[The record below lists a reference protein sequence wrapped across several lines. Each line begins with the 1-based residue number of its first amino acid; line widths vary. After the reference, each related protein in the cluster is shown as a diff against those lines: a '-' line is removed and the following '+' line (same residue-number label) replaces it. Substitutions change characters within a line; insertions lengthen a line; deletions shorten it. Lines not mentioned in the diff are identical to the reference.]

1 MNKLD
6 FNLNHLKI
14 GKKGKFLEIKG
25 IKFSLADTEYVVALI
40 GESGLGKTTIYKSLF
55 STYVNLWK
63 SESEIEFACNHNIKN
78 VAWDNEKILKGK
90 EKPNFG
96 FATQVP
102 YFYSYKTV
110 EQNLF
115 LPLKWLEGV
124 NADKNFKENYLTK
137 FELQDLR
144 NQEMHQLS
152 GGQRQI
158 VNLARVFLSNPD
170 LVIIDESFSNMNENL
185 AEKYFNLIR
194 TNYPQ
199 TIIFLTSHRTADI
212 IKFKA
217 KQVQLT
223 KIDDVSGIS
232 TYVTIQP

>member
-14 GKKGKFLEIKG
+14 GKKGRCLEIKG
-25 IKFSLADTEYVVALI
+25 IKFSLTGTEQVVALI

-63 SESEIEFACNHNIKN
+63 TESDIEFTCNHKINN
-78 VAWDNEKILKGK
+78 VQWDNEKILKGK

-102 YFYSYKTV
+102 YFYSFKTV
-110 EQNLF
+110 EENLF
-115 LPLKWLEGV
+115 LPLKWLDGINV
-124 NADKNFKENYLTK
+124 DKEFKESYLSK
-137 FELQDLR
+137 FELQHLR
-144 NQEMHQLS
+144 SQDMHQLS

-170 LVIIDESFSNMNENL
+170 LVIIDESFSNMNESL
-185 AEKYFNLIR
+185 AQKYFNLIR
-194 TNYPQ
+194 TNYPN

-212 IKFKA
+212 TKFQA
-217 KQVQLT
+217 KQVQLVKVPDAT
-223 KIDDVSGIS
+223 GIS
-232 TYVTIQP
+232 TYVTVQV